1 MDIIYYLKFLLTFQI
16 SSSLNMVITPIV
28 LKHLESTTFKAF
40 NTELL
45 SKSISAEENVNIILG
60 SSKYF

>member
-1 MDIIYYLKFLLTFQI
+1 
-16 SSSLNMVITPIV
+16 MVITPIV